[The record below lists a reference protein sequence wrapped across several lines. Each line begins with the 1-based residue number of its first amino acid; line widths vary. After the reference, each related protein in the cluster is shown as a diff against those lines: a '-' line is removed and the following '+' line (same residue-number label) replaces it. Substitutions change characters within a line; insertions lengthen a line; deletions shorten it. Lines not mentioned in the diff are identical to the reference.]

1 MTSLIST
8 LCRYATHK
16 NIHIGDYNI
25 HDCDVKPTK
34 DEVKMASQVLSKLAA
49 TSPDKTISIPT
60 DGLVCPP
67 GLHMT
72 QGIFMKVFSLL
83 EDACHSYDMQLAF
96 INQTTNSTS
105 SFSAYCVELHKLQ
118 MLKAKYA
125 ECKAELADL
134 EEVMTSVAVCLGKDD
149 SITNNFIKQV
159 NEKKRS
165 VQQMEKEI
173 AHQSNAVEK
182 GFKKHEGPFVQG
194 LDTALQSF
202 KVKRQQYFGGVFVG
216 NHIHKAL
223 KPSNI
228 SIMCSSMIQVA
239 HEKCPTLVETVSA
252 TAEKFTTVFSL
263 LGRCHSIYDQLFI
276 DELKVTELEHAISEF
291 MENFRASFPSSSI
304 SLKMH
309 LLEDHTVP
317 WAKRTGTGFGLLG
330 EQGAESIHARFN
342 TLQRTY
348 QCIHNKVDRLLS
360 FVKEHSL
367 SISPRIVESIP
378 PPNKRAKSA
387 TVMMLLAVM
396 DPAGHVSVGC
406 EGSKEDGIGTR
417 FSRKIIWLEL
427 TSTNNDPQVAASF
440 YLDALL
446 KLKGCPSRMRSD
458 HGTENTIIALC
469 QMVLR
474 HNHTD
479 HHAGC
484 NSFVFGSS
492 VRNTRI
498 ESWWSR
504 LRAFKTSWWIDLF
517 KSLVEDGFYDPTITL
532 QRHIAAYVFEPLLRK
547 ELHEFK
553 ERWNQHRIWYNRRA
567 VRAAVRRFIN
577 EVDQEEREPISKK
590 KVSTIEGLCAAYQ
603 DSVKNKRTGDPSGSN
618 AAKRSREEKENG
630 KMFGMNVC
638 RMKKNKSDGY
648 KRQGEVH
655 RVSGFMHED
664 NYDTT
669 LRKAVAPLLDKAAN
683 YNKCHL
689 VMAGGRVSNLPLISK
704 QRPWSLGGFM
714 EELGG
719 FEKGKRLVIG
729 VYVPNDDTTITDHSD
744 KDILISPPR
753 ARKSRTC
760 NPTADHHID
769 LCAHEESA
777 SSEPSQ
783 ALNLPKPA
791 RERLNELDLTEDG
804 LLVPLE
810 KIEIGAKIGGGTFG
824 SVHKGMLFGTD
835 VAIKIVTIPEG
846 DVKREAMKEVEILK
860 KLRHPNIVNLMGV
873 CYEVTSSDL
882 HVFVCDLGVAK
893 LQSKLAIHKTSRG
906 PGAGTVAYKA
916 PEMFRD
922 SRRSTPV
929 DIYSFGCVI
938 IELFTGKRVW
948 GELDTCQI
956 TCKILGTREDDPQT
970 PSCEE
975 VPEEHREICARS
987 TALDGSDRPSAQE
1000 MLEYFKLQ

>member
-1 MTSLIST
+1 MHREDRAVEGLI
-8 LCRYATHK
+8 LKYWRQHK
-16 NIHIGDYNI
+16 NTGVILTYLRTVH
-25 HDCDVKPTK
+25 H
-34 DEVKMASQVLSKLAA
+34 
-49 TSPDKTISIPT
+49 
-60 DGLVCPP
+60 
-67 GLHMT
+67 
-72 QGIFMKVFSLL
+72 
-83 EDACHSYDMQLAF
+83 
-96 INQTTNSTS
+96 
-105 SFSAYCVELHKLQ
+105 
-118 MLKAKYA
+118 
-125 ECKAELADL
+125 
-134 EEVMTSVAVCLGKDD
+134 VAVG
-149 SITNNFIKQV
+149 
-159 NEKKRS
+159 
-165 VQQMEKEI
+165 
-173 AHQSNAVEK
+173 
-182 GFKKHEGPFVQG
+182 
-194 LDTALQSF
+194 
-202 KVKRQQYFGGVFVG
+202 
-216 NHIHKAL
+216 
-223 KPSNI
+223 
-228 SIMCSSMIQVA
+228 
-239 HEKCPTLVETVSA
+239 
-252 TAEKFTTVFSL
+252 
-263 LGRCHSIYDQLFI
+263 
-276 DELKVTELEHAISEF
+276 
-291 MENFRASFPSSSI
+291 
-304 SLKMH
+304 
-309 LLEDHTVP
+309 
-317 WAKRTGTGFGLLG
+317 
-330 EQGAESIHARFN
+330 
-342 TLQRTY
+342 
-348 QCIHNKVDRLLS
+348 
-360 FVKEHSL
+360 
-367 SISPRIVESIP
+367 
-378 PPNKRAKSA
+378 A

-396 DPAGHVSVGC
+396 DPAGSRQRRMRRLQRRRYWNQGPNWCWHIDGYDKLKPYGFPIHACIDGVLKAGGLDSGL
-406 EGSKEDGIGTR
+406 SKPHGGLI
-417 FSRKIIWLEL
+417 FSRYNAPIY
-427 TSTNNDPQVAASF
+427 SN
-440 YLDALL
+440 YLAIMHS
-446 KLKGCPSRMRSD
+446 G
-458 HGTENTIIALC
+458 NC
-469 QMVLR
+469 Q
-474 HNHTD
+474 
-479 HHAGC
+479 
-484 NSFVFGSS
+484 
-492 VRNTRI
+492 
-498 ESWWSR
+498 
-504 LRAFKTSWWIDLF
+504 
-517 KSLVEDGFYDPTITL
+517 SLVEDGFYDPTITL

-553 ERWNQHRIWYNRRA
+553 ERWNQHRIRYNRHAVCPGGVPDDLYTLSDDCKQDIDPDVLAFLLVKYGCDAPGFYPEEFGALASHFLAIVQLTQDEITPTNYMDSTSRRDKSPEDKSRSSFTPQ

-590 KVSTIEGLCAAYQ
+590 KVSTIEGLCAAYK

-753 ARKSRTC
+753 AIS
-760 NPTADHHID
+760 
-769 LCAHEESA
+769 LA

-783 ALNLPKPA
+783 ALNLPKPVTA

-873 CYEVTSSDL
+873 CYEVSQLLLVTNYIDGSNLHQIIFYNSCDVTSSDL

>member
-1 MTSLIST
+1 MHREDRAVEGLI
-8 LCRYATHK
+8 LKYWRQHK
-16 NIHIGDYNI
+16 NTGVILTYLRTVH
-25 HDCDVKPTK
+25 H
-34 DEVKMASQVLSKLAA
+34 
-49 TSPDKTISIPT
+49 
-60 DGLVCPP
+60 
-67 GLHMT
+67 
-72 QGIFMKVFSLL
+72 
-83 EDACHSYDMQLAF
+83 
-96 INQTTNSTS
+96 
-105 SFSAYCVELHKLQ
+105 
-118 MLKAKYA
+118 
-125 ECKAELADL
+125 
-134 EEVMTSVAVCLGKDD
+134 VAVG
-149 SITNNFIKQV
+149 
-159 NEKKRS
+159 
-165 VQQMEKEI
+165 
-173 AHQSNAVEK
+173 
-182 GFKKHEGPFVQG
+182 
-194 LDTALQSF
+194 
-202 KVKRQQYFGGVFVG
+202 
-216 NHIHKAL
+216 
-223 KPSNI
+223 
-228 SIMCSSMIQVA
+228 
-239 HEKCPTLVETVSA
+239 
-252 TAEKFTTVFSL
+252 
-263 LGRCHSIYDQLFI
+263 
-276 DELKVTELEHAISEF
+276 
-291 MENFRASFPSSSI
+291 
-304 SLKMH
+304 
-309 LLEDHTVP
+309 
-317 WAKRTGTGFGLLG
+317 
-330 EQGAESIHARFN
+330 
-342 TLQRTY
+342 
-348 QCIHNKVDRLLS
+348 
-360 FVKEHSL
+360 
-367 SISPRIVESIP
+367 
-378 PPNKRAKSA
+378 A

-396 DPAGHVSVGC
+396 DPAG
-406 EGSKEDGIGTR
+406 
-417 FSRKIIWLEL
+417 SR
-427 TSTNNDPQVAASF
+427 QR
-440 YLDALL
+440 
-446 KLKGCPSRMRSD
+446 RMRRLQRRRYW
-458 HGTENTIIALC
+458 N
-469 QMVLR
+469 Q
-474 HNHTD
+474 
-479 HHAGC
+479 
-484 NSFVFGSS
+484 
-492 VRNTRI
+492 RI

-553 ERWNQHRIWYNRRA
+553 ERWNQHRIRYNRHAVCPGGVPDDLYTLSDDCKQDIDPDVLAFLLVKYGCDAPGFYPEEFGALASHFLAIVQLTQDEITPTNYMDSTSRRDKSPEDKSRSSFTPQ

-753 ARKSRTC
+753 ARKSRPC

-1000 MLEYFKLQ
+1000 MLEYLSYNDVCIIDNEIKSIDDKQQKQNEWERKDKHQHDDDI

>member
-1 MTSLIST
+1 MHREDRAVEGLI
-8 LCRYATHK
+8 LKYWRQHK
-16 NIHIGDYNI
+16 NTGVILTYLRTVH
-25 HDCDVKPTK
+25 H
-34 DEVKMASQVLSKLAA
+34 
-49 TSPDKTISIPT
+49 
-60 DGLVCPP
+60 
-67 GLHMT
+67 
-72 QGIFMKVFSLL
+72 
-83 EDACHSYDMQLAF
+83 
-96 INQTTNSTS
+96 
-105 SFSAYCVELHKLQ
+105 
-118 MLKAKYA
+118 
-125 ECKAELADL
+125 
-134 EEVMTSVAVCLGKDD
+134 VAVG
-149 SITNNFIKQV
+149 
-159 NEKKRS
+159 
-165 VQQMEKEI
+165 
-173 AHQSNAVEK
+173 
-182 GFKKHEGPFVQG
+182 
-194 LDTALQSF
+194 
-202 KVKRQQYFGGVFVG
+202 
-216 NHIHKAL
+216 
-223 KPSNI
+223 
-228 SIMCSSMIQVA
+228 
-239 HEKCPTLVETVSA
+239 
-252 TAEKFTTVFSL
+252 
-263 LGRCHSIYDQLFI
+263 
-276 DELKVTELEHAISEF
+276 
-291 MENFRASFPSSSI
+291 
-304 SLKMH
+304 
-309 LLEDHTVP
+309 
-317 WAKRTGTGFGLLG
+317 
-330 EQGAESIHARFN
+330 
-342 TLQRTY
+342 
-348 QCIHNKVDRLLS
+348 
-360 FVKEHSL
+360 
-367 SISPRIVESIP
+367 
-378 PPNKRAKSA
+378 A

-396 DPAGHVSVGC
+396 DPAGSRQRRMRRLQRRRCWNQPCVRWYYDIIILIIMLDAIVLCLGALSEIRVLKAG
-406 EGSKEDGIGTR
+406 GLDSGLSKPHGGLI
-417 FSRKIIWLEL
+417 FSRYNAPIY
-427 TSTNNDPQVAASF
+427 SN
-440 YLDALL
+440 YLAIMHS
-446 KLKGCPSRMRSD
+446 G
-458 HGTENTIIALC
+458 HC
-469 QMVLR
+469 Q
-474 HNHTD
+474 
-479 HHAGC
+479 
-484 NSFVFGSS
+484 
-492 VRNTRI
+492 
-498 ESWWSR
+498 
-504 LRAFKTSWWIDLF
+504 
-517 KSLVEDGFYDPTITL
+517 SLVEDGFYDPTITL

-553 ERWNQHRIWYNRRA
+553 ERWNQHRIRYNRHA
-567 VRAAVRRFIN
+567 VCPGGVPDDLYTLSDNCKQDIDPDVLAFLLVKYGCDAPGFYPEEFGALASHFLAIVQLTQDEITPTNYYCIVHLHRSCSHETWTVLAGETKVPKISRDHRLHPRSVLPEIIYIISGAAVRRFIN

-603 DSVKNKRTGDPSGSN
+603 DNVKNKRTGDLSGSN

-638 RMKKNKSDGY
+638 RMKKKKNKSDGY

-753 ARKSRTC
+753 AIS
-760 NPTADHHID
+760 
-769 LCAHEESA
+769 LA

-783 ALNLPKPA
+783 ALNLPKPVTA

-873 CYEVTSSDL
+873 CYEITSSDL
-882 HVFVCDLGVAK
+882 HVFVCDIGVAK

-938 IELFTGKRVW
+938 IELITGKRVW

>member
-1 MTSLIST
+1 MHREDRAVEGLI
-8 LCRYATHK
+8 LKYWRQHK
-16 NIHIGDYNI
+16 NTGVILTYLRTVH
-25 HDCDVKPTK
+25 H
-34 DEVKMASQVLSKLAA
+34 
-49 TSPDKTISIPT
+49 
-60 DGLVCPP
+60 
-67 GLHMT
+67 
-72 QGIFMKVFSLL
+72 
-83 EDACHSYDMQLAF
+83 
-96 INQTTNSTS
+96 
-105 SFSAYCVELHKLQ
+105 
-118 MLKAKYA
+118 
-125 ECKAELADL
+125 
-134 EEVMTSVAVCLGKDD
+134 VAVG
-149 SITNNFIKQV
+149 
-159 NEKKRS
+159 
-165 VQQMEKEI
+165 
-173 AHQSNAVEK
+173 
-182 GFKKHEGPFVQG
+182 
-194 LDTALQSF
+194 
-202 KVKRQQYFGGVFVG
+202 
-216 NHIHKAL
+216 
-223 KPSNI
+223 
-228 SIMCSSMIQVA
+228 
-239 HEKCPTLVETVSA
+239 
-252 TAEKFTTVFSL
+252 
-263 LGRCHSIYDQLFI
+263 
-276 DELKVTELEHAISEF
+276 
-291 MENFRASFPSSSI
+291 
-304 SLKMH
+304 
-309 LLEDHTVP
+309 
-317 WAKRTGTGFGLLG
+317 
-330 EQGAESIHARFN
+330 
-342 TLQRTY
+342 
-348 QCIHNKVDRLLS
+348 
-360 FVKEHSL
+360 
-367 SISPRIVESIP
+367 
-378 PPNKRAKSA
+378 A

-396 DPAGHVSVGC
+396 DPAG
-406 EGSKEDGIGTR
+406 
-417 FSRKIIWLEL
+417 SR
-427 TSTNNDPQVAASF
+427 QR
-440 YLDALL
+440 
-446 KLKGCPSRMRSD
+446 RMRRLQRRRYW
-458 HGTENTIIALC
+458 N
-469 QMVLR
+469 Q
-474 HNHTD
+474 
-479 HHAGC
+479 
-484 NSFVFGSS
+484 
-492 VRNTRI
+492 RI

-553 ERWNQHRIWYNRRA
+553 ERWNQHRIRYNRHAVCPGGVPDDLYTLSDDCKQDIDPDVLAFLLVKYGCDAPGFYPEEFGALASHFLAIVQLTQDEITPTNYMDSTSRRDKSPEDKSRSSFTPQ

-753 ARKSRTC
+753 ARKSRPC

-769 LCAHEESA
+769 LCAHEESVT
-777 SSEPSQ
+777 
-783 ALNLPKPA
+783 A

-929 DIYSFGCVI
+929 YIYSFGCVI

>member
-1 MTSLIST
+1 MHREDRAVEGLI
-8 LCRYATHK
+8 LKYWRQHK
-16 NIHIGDYNI
+16 NTGVILTYLRTVH
-25 HDCDVKPTK
+25 H
-34 DEVKMASQVLSKLAA
+34 
-49 TSPDKTISIPT
+49 
-60 DGLVCPP
+60 
-67 GLHMT
+67 
-72 QGIFMKVFSLL
+72 
-83 EDACHSYDMQLAF
+83 
-96 INQTTNSTS
+96 
-105 SFSAYCVELHKLQ
+105 
-118 MLKAKYA
+118 
-125 ECKAELADL
+125 
-134 EEVMTSVAVCLGKDD
+134 VAVG
-149 SITNNFIKQV
+149 
-159 NEKKRS
+159 
-165 VQQMEKEI
+165 
-173 AHQSNAVEK
+173 
-182 GFKKHEGPFVQG
+182 
-194 LDTALQSF
+194 
-202 KVKRQQYFGGVFVG
+202 
-216 NHIHKAL
+216 
-223 KPSNI
+223 
-228 SIMCSSMIQVA
+228 
-239 HEKCPTLVETVSA
+239 
-252 TAEKFTTVFSL
+252 
-263 LGRCHSIYDQLFI
+263 
-276 DELKVTELEHAISEF
+276 
-291 MENFRASFPSSSI
+291 
-304 SLKMH
+304 
-309 LLEDHTVP
+309 
-317 WAKRTGTGFGLLG
+317 
-330 EQGAESIHARFN
+330 
-342 TLQRTY
+342 
-348 QCIHNKVDRLLS
+348 
-360 FVKEHSL
+360 
-367 SISPRIVESIP
+367 
-378 PPNKRAKSA
+378 A

-396 DPAGHVSVGC
+396 DPAGSRQRRMRRLQRRRYWNQGPNWCWHIDGYDKLKPYGFPIHACIDGVLKAGGLDSGL
-406 EGSKEDGIGTR
+406 SKPHGGLI
-417 FSRKIIWLEL
+417 FSRYNAP
-427 TSTNNDPQVAASF
+427 TYSN
-440 YLDALL
+440 YLAIMHS
-446 KLKGCPSRMRSD
+446 G
-458 HGTENTIIALC
+458 HC
-469 QMVLR
+469 Q
-474 HNHTD
+474 
-479 HHAGC
+479 
-484 NSFVFGSS
+484 
-492 VRNTRI
+492 
-498 ESWWSR
+498 
-504 LRAFKTSWWIDLF
+504 
-517 KSLVEDGFYDPTITL
+517 SLVEDGFYDPTITL

-553 ERWNQHRIWYNRRA
+553 ERWNQHRIRYNRHAVCPGGVPDDLYTLSDDCKQDIDPDVLAFLLVKYGCDAPGFYPEEFGALASHFLAIVQLTQDEITPTNYMDSTSRRDKSPEDKSRSSFTPQ

-753 ARKSRTC
+753 ARKSRPC

-769 LCAHEESA
+769 LCAHEESVT
-777 SSEPSQ
+777 
-783 ALNLPKPA
+783 A

-873 CYEVTSSDL
+873 CYEVSQLLLVTNYIDGSNLHQIIFYNSCDVTSSDL

>member
-1 MTSLIST
+1 MTYGRWHCGKT
-8 LCRYATHK
+8 LA
-16 NIHIGDYNI
+16 
-25 HDCDVKPTK
+25 
-34 DEVKMASQVLSKLAA
+34 L
-49 TSPDKTISIPT
+49 
-60 DGLVCPP
+60 
-67 GLHMT
+67 
-72 QGIFMKVFSLL
+72 
-83 EDACHSYDMQLAF
+83 
-96 INQTTNSTS
+96 NQTHSGGIN
-105 SFSAYCVELHKLQ
+105 L
-118 MLKAKYA
+118 
-125 ECKAELADL
+125 
-134 EEVMTSVAVCLGKDD
+134 
-149 SITNNFIKQV
+149 ITIFHIR
-159 NEKKRS
+159 KRCQPGS
-165 VQQMEKEI
+165 
-173 AHQSNAVEK
+173 
-182 GFKKHEGPFVQG
+182 
-194 LDTALQSF
+194 
-202 KVKRQQYFGGVFVG
+202 
-216 NHIHKAL
+216 
-223 KPSNI
+223 
-228 SIMCSSMIQVA
+228 
-239 HEKCPTLVETVSA
+239 
-252 TAEKFTTVFSL
+252 
-263 LGRCHSIYDQLFI
+263 DQLM
-276 DELKVTELEHAISEF
+276 VT
-291 MENFRASFPSSSI
+291 MP
-304 SLKMH
+304 
-309 LLEDHTVP
+309 VP
-317 WAKRTGTGFGLLG
+317 RKGA
-330 EQGAESIHARFN
+330 QGAEAPPR
-342 TLQRTY
+342 RT
-348 QCIHNKVDRLLS
+348 R
-360 FVKEHSL
+360 
-367 SISPRIVESIP
+367 
-378 PPNKRAKSA
+378 A

-396 DPAGHVSVGC
+396 DPAGSRQRRMRRLQRRRYWNQGPNWCWHIDGYDKLKPYGFPIHACIDGVLKAGGL
-406 EGSKEDGIGTR
+406 GSGLSKPHGGLI
-417 FSRKIIWLEL
+417 FSRYNAPIY
-427 TSTNNDPQVAASF
+427 SN
-440 YLDALL
+440 YLAIMHS
-446 KLKGCPSRMRSD
+446 G
-458 HGTENTIIALC
+458 NC
-469 QMVLR
+469 Q
-474 HNHTD
+474 
-479 HHAGC
+479 
-484 NSFVFGSS
+484 
-492 VRNTRI
+492 
-498 ESWWSR
+498 
-504 LRAFKTSWWIDLF
+504 
-517 KSLVEDGFYDPTITL
+517 SLVEDGFYDPTITL

-553 ERWNQHRIWYNRRA
+553 ERWNQHRIRYNRHAVCPGGVPDDLYTLSDDCKQDIDPDVLAFLLVKYGCDAPGFDPEEFGALASHFLAIVQLTQDEITPTNYMDSTSRRDKSPEDKSRSSFTPQ

-618 AAKRSREEKENG
+618 AAKKSREEKENG
-630 KMFGMNVC
+630 HARTPPAETITMK
-638 RMKKNKSDGY
+638 KKNKSDGY

-753 ARKSRTC
+753 AIS
-760 NPTADHHID
+760 
-769 LCAHEESA
+769 LA

-783 ALNLPKPA
+783 ALNLPKPVTA

-873 CYEVTSSDL
+873 CYEVSQLLLVTNYIDGSNLHQIIFYNSCDVTSSDL

>member
-1 MTSLIST
+1 
-8 LCRYATHK
+8 
-16 NIHIGDYNI
+16 
-25 HDCDVKPTK
+25 
-34 DEVKMASQVLSKLAA
+34 
-49 TSPDKTISIPT
+49 
-60 DGLVCPP
+60 
-67 GLHMT
+67 
-72 QGIFMKVFSLL
+72 
-83 EDACHSYDMQLAF
+83 
-96 INQTTNSTS
+96 
-105 SFSAYCVELHKLQ
+105 
-118 MLKAKYA
+118 
-125 ECKAELADL
+125 
-134 EEVMTSVAVCLGKDD
+134 
-149 SITNNFIKQV
+149 
-159 NEKKRS
+159 
-165 VQQMEKEI
+165 
-173 AHQSNAVEK
+173 
-182 GFKKHEGPFVQG
+182 
-194 LDTALQSF
+194 
-202 KVKRQQYFGGVFVG
+202 
-216 NHIHKAL
+216 
-223 KPSNI
+223 
-228 SIMCSSMIQVA
+228 
-239 HEKCPTLVETVSA
+239 
-252 TAEKFTTVFSL
+252 
-263 LGRCHSIYDQLFI
+263 
-276 DELKVTELEHAISEF
+276 
-291 MENFRASFPSSSI
+291 
-304 SLKMH
+304 
-309 LLEDHTVP
+309 
-317 WAKRTGTGFGLLG
+317 
-330 EQGAESIHARFN
+330 
-342 TLQRTY
+342 
-348 QCIHNKVDRLLS
+348 
-360 FVKEHSL
+360 
-367 SISPRIVESIP
+367 
-378 PPNKRAKSA
+378 
-387 TVMMLLAVM
+387 
-396 DPAGHVSVGC
+396 
-406 EGSKEDGIGTR
+406 
-417 FSRKIIWLEL
+417 
-427 TSTNNDPQVAASF
+427 
-440 YLDALL
+440 
-446 KLKGCPSRMRSD
+446 MRSD

-553 ERWNQHRIWYNRRA
+553 ERWNQHRIRYNRHA
-567 VRAAVRRFIN
+567 VCPGGVPDDLYTLSDNCKQDIDPDVLAFLLVKSVLPEIIYIISGAAVRRFIN

-603 DSVKNKRTGDPSGSN
+603 DNVKNKRTGDLSGSN

-630 KMFGMNVC
+630 KMFGNEK
-638 RMKKNKSDGY
+638 KKNKSDGY

-873 CYEVTSSDL
+873 CYELDTPIRINICIQIAKALAYLHGRDPVIIHQDIKPANIMITSSDL
-882 HVFVCDLGVAK
+882 HVFVCDIGVAK

-938 IELFTGKRVW
+938 IELITGKRVW

>member
-1 MTSLIST
+1 
-8 LCRYATHK
+8 
-16 NIHIGDYNI
+16 
-25 HDCDVKPTK
+25 
-34 DEVKMASQVLSKLAA
+34 
-49 TSPDKTISIPT
+49 
-60 DGLVCPP
+60 
-67 GLHMT
+67 
-72 QGIFMKVFSLL
+72 
-83 EDACHSYDMQLAF
+83 
-96 INQTTNSTS
+96 
-105 SFSAYCVELHKLQ
+105 
-118 MLKAKYA
+118 
-125 ECKAELADL
+125 
-134 EEVMTSVAVCLGKDD
+134 
-149 SITNNFIKQV
+149 
-159 NEKKRS
+159 
-165 VQQMEKEI
+165 
-173 AHQSNAVEK
+173 
-182 GFKKHEGPFVQG
+182 
-194 LDTALQSF
+194 
-202 KVKRQQYFGGVFVG
+202 
-216 NHIHKAL
+216 
-223 KPSNI
+223 
-228 SIMCSSMIQVA
+228 
-239 HEKCPTLVETVSA
+239 
-252 TAEKFTTVFSL
+252 
-263 LGRCHSIYDQLFI
+263 
-276 DELKVTELEHAISEF
+276 
-291 MENFRASFPSSSI
+291 
-304 SLKMH
+304 
-309 LLEDHTVP
+309 
-317 WAKRTGTGFGLLG
+317 
-330 EQGAESIHARFN
+330 
-342 TLQRTY
+342 
-348 QCIHNKVDRLLS
+348 
-360 FVKEHSL
+360 
-367 SISPRIVESIP
+367 
-378 PPNKRAKSA
+378 
-387 TVMMLLAVM
+387 
-396 DPAGHVSVGC
+396 
-406 EGSKEDGIGTR
+406 
-417 FSRKIIWLEL
+417 
-427 TSTNNDPQVAASF
+427 
-440 YLDALL
+440 
-446 KLKGCPSRMRSD
+446 MRSD

-553 ERWNQHRIWYNRRA
+553 ERWNQHRIRYNRHA
-567 VRAAVRRFIN
+567 VCPGGVPDDLYTLSDDCKQDIDPDVLAFLLVKYGCDAPGFYP
-577 EVDQEEREPISKK
+577 EEFGALASHFLAI
-590 KVSTIEGLCAAYQ
+590 VQLTQ
-603 DSVKNKRTGDPSGSN
+603 DEITPTN
-618 AAKRSREEKENG
+618 
-630 KMFGMNVC
+630 
-638 RMKKNKSDGY
+638 Y
-648 KRQGEVH
+648 
-655 RVSGFMHED
+655 

-860 KLRHPNIVNLMGV
+860 KLRHPNIVNLMG
-873 CYEVTSSDL
+873 
-882 HVFVCDLGVAK
+882 FAM
-893 LQSKLAIHKTSRG
+893 R
-906 PGAGTVAYKA
+906 
-916 PEMFRD
+916 
-922 SRRSTPV
+922 
-929 DIYSFGCVI
+929 
-938 IELFTGKRVW
+938 
-948 GELDTCQI
+948 
-956 TCKILGTREDDPQT
+956 
-970 PSCEE
+970 
-975 VPEEHREICARS
+975 
-987 TALDGSDRPSAQE
+987 
-1000 MLEYFKLQ
+1000 